1 MVCMVGKKAQ
11 DIGENIFVTF
21 ILFLTKNDKREER
34 GRDQGED
41 AWSVKY
47 KSIELCHPQRT
58 KSCCKL
64 KCFQVKL

>member
-1 MVCMVGKKAQ
+1 MHGWKKGTRYRGKHFC
-11 DIGENIFVTF
+11 DFYP
-21 ILFLTKNDKREER
+21 FLTKNDKREER

-58 KSCCKL
+58 KSCRKL